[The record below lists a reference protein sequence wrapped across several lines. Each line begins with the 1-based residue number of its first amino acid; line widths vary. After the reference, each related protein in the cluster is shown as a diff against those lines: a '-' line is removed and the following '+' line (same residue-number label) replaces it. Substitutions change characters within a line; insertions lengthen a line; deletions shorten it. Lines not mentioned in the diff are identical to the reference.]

1 MDFDYSKVPGREW
14 KKKPSADIEL
24 ALVSIITPFYNAGKY
39 FEQTFNSVMNQ
50 TFPWFEW
57 VIVDDGSTEEEDIKI
72 LHEIS
77 GRDGRIRVV
86 RQENGGLACARNT
99 AIANAKTEIVIPLDA
114 DDVISPQYVECTYFA
129 LYFNR
134 EASWCYTDT
143 VGFSAQ
149 EYLWKKPWD
158 AEKLKTEN
166 FLLATSAIRKKDI
179 DEIGGYKVEKWS
191 YFEDWRFWLEM
202 LGAHKKP
209 VSVNGY
215 FFWYRRLDKGML
227 SNIVKDPERTAFC
240 ENVIKTAAASADTT
254 VEAIE
259 YPISKSLYPY
269 HKPEILDFGEK
280 YRVNPKH
287 GKNRILMLIPGMEM
301 GGADKFNLDL
311 AAGIDKNK
319 FEISLIST
327 VESKNEWHQKFEE
340 YTDEIFH
347 LPDFLDAAH
356 FGEFISYYIATREID
371 ILMVTNSY
379 RGYYLVPWLRKN
391 FPALC
396 IIDYIHMEEW
406 YWKAGGYARPSGMLG
421 AFFDKTYVCNSATRD
436 VMIKEFG
443 RNAES
448 VETVYIGVDED
459 EFQREKVPEGQLYAR
474 LNVTR
479 DRQFILFPCRIHPQK
494 RPFMMLE
501 IASHVVKKNPKA
513 LFVVIGDGEQLP
525 LLQETIKKLRLQD
538 FVACIGYQ
546 DNMKECYRDASLT
559 LICSIKEG
567 LALTA
572 YESCAMGVPVIS
584 SDVGGQKDLVDDSVG
599 RLIPMRQSE
608 AFDLDKRVFD
618 EEEVKEY
625 ADAILELLSD
635 DVLYER
641 CSKMCRKKI
650 EETFSTKRMLHKM
663 EDEFIRLLADEKL
676 EGVHR
681 AQAQSLLEFGA
692 LAEELYV
699 LELAEEAQEMK
710 SIEIWNAKEYLEMQL
725 SIPPIK
731 RSLKERMYQ
740 IAMKSQVGRLCWRI
754 LSKIYKT
761 VFKRPQGEQ
770 YGKVS

>member
-14 KKKPSADIEL
+14 KKKPSADIDL

-57 VIVDDGSTEEEDIKI
+57 VIVDDGSTEESDIKI
-72 LHEIS
+72 LNEVS
-77 GRDGRIRVV
+77 GRDSRIRVI

-99 AIANAKTEIVIPLDA
+99 GIANAKTEIIIPLDA
-114 DDVISPQYVECTYFA
+114 DDVISPQYVEYTYFA
-129 LYFNR
+129 LYFNQD
-134 EASWCYTDT
+134 ASWCYTGT

-158 AEKLKTEN
+158 AEKLKTDN

-179 DEIGGYKVEKWS
+179 DEIGGYKIEKWS

-240 ENVIKTAAASADTT
+240 DNIIKTAAANADTT

-259 YPISKSLYPY
+259 YPLSKTINPY
-269 HKPEILDFGEK
+269 HKPQSLDFGEK
-280 YRVNPKH
+280 YRVNSKH
-287 GKNRILMLIPGMEM
+287 DKKRILMLIPGMEM
-301 GGADKFNLDL
+301 GGANKFNLDL
-311 AAGIDKNK
+311 VSGLDKTE

-327 VESKNEWHQKFEE
+327 VESNNEWHQKFEE

-347 LPDFLDAAH
+347 LPDFLDVAH
-356 FGEFISYYIATREID
+356 FGEFVSYYIATREID
-371 ILMVTNSY
+371 VLMVTNSY
-379 RGYYLVPWLRKN
+379 RGYYLVPWLRKS
-391 FPALC
+391 FPNIC
-396 IIDYIHMEEW
+396 IVDYIHMEEW

-443 RNAES
+443 RKAES
-448 VETVYIGVDED
+448 VETVYIGVDEN
-459 EFQREKVPEGQLYAR
+459 EFRRESVAEGQLYAR

-479 DRQFILFPCRIHPQK
+479 DRQLILFPCRIHPQK

-501 IASHVVKKNPKA
+501 IAGQVVKKNPKA
-513 LFVVIGDGEQLP
+513 MFVVIGDGEQLP
-525 LLQETIKKLRLQD
+525 LLQETIIKLNLQN

-584 SDVGGQKDLVDDSVG
+584 SDVGGQKDLIDDSVG
-599 RLIPMRQSE
+599 RLISMRQSE
-608 AFDLDKRVFD
+608 ASDLDKRVFD
-618 EEEVKEY
+618 EGEIKEY
-625 ADAILELLSD
+625 SDAILELLSD
-635 DVLYER
+635 EILYKQ
-641 CSKMCRKKI
+641 CSEACRRKI
-650 EETFSTKRMLHKM
+650 EETFSTKRMLLKM
-663 EDEFIRLLADEKL
+663 EDEFIRLIADEQLKAD
-676 EGVHR
+676 HR
-681 AQAQSLLEFGA
+681 IQAQNLIQFGA

-699 LELAEEAQEMK
+699 MESAEEAQEMT
-710 SIEIWNAKEYLEMQL
+710 SIEIWKAKEYLETQL
-725 SIPPIK
+725 GTPSVK
-731 RSLKERMYQ
+731 RSLKEHMYL
-740 IAMKSQVGRLCWRI
+740 IAMKSKMGRLCWKT
-754 LSKIYKT
+754 LSKIYRK
-761 VFKRPQGEQ
+761 VFKRH
-770 YGKVS
+770 